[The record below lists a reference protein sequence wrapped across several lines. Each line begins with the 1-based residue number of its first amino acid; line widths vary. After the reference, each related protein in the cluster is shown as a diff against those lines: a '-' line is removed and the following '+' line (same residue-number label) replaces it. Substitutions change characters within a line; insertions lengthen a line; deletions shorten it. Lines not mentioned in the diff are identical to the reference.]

1 MSLSIKELNYDNL
14 DELRKLESALKSW
27 FANPKELNFTD
38 SEMRYPFDMKK
49 WINVNYKLNKIQT
62 VMLSK
67 DNWIIGYGGV
77 KFIEKNNLAHI
88 AQIFLDLSHRG
99 NGYRAKNIDYIEN
112 ISINNELSDLTIT
125 VMKKDKTAQDLYKN
139 IGFVEM
145 EKLGNKLSMIKKI
158 S

>member
-14 DELRKLESALKSW
+14 DELRKLESALKNW

-62 VMLSK
+62 IVLSK

-77 KFIEKNNLAHI
+77 KFIKKSNCAHI

-99 NGYRAKNIDYIEN
+99 NGYRAKIVNYIEN

-139 IGFVEM
+139 LGFVEI
-145 EKLGNKLSMIKKI
+145 EELGNRIYMSKKI
-158 S
+158 C

>member
-1 MSLSIKELNYDNL
+1 MSLSIKELNHNNL
-14 DELRKLESALKSW
+14 DELRKLESALKNW

-88 AQIFLDLSHRG
+88 AQIFLDPDYRG
-99 NGYRAKNIDYIEN
+99 KGYRGKIIDYIEN
-112 ISINNELSDLTIT
+112 MSINNKLNALTIT

-139 IGFVEM
+139 MGFVEM
-145 EKLGNKLSMIKKI
+145 EELGNKLSMIKKI